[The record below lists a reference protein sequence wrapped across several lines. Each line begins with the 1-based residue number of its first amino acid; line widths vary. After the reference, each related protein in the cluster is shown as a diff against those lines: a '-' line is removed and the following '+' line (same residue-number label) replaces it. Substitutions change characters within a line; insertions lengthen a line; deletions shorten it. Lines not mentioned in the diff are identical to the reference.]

1 MNIIKWFNL
10 LCFYLK
16 EQQCKGSPRMLQS
29 RKVYHA
35 KGIIFASLQFNLYLN
50 EWISHW
56 MKKSKLLFVPQS
68 YLFLKK
74 KMIEYT
80 VTRNETFAFTK

>member
-1 MNIIKWFNL
+1 
-10 LCFYLK
+10 
-16 EQQCKGSPRMLQS
+16 
-29 RKVYHA
+29 
-35 KGIIFASLQFNLYLN
+35 
-50 EWISHW
+50 

-74 KMIEYT
+74 KKNIEYT